1 MFGRNQFHKQLEA
14 DAKLLNVPKDE
25 RIMATA
31 LGPKVYE
38 PPVVIATDKAL
49 YFATNTDP
57 ERIAWTQIAKATWEE
72 PWLEVTTNHNVLT
85 KLYLDPC
92 GEVPPMVR
100 DRVTASVLFRETLTL
115 DTGGSVTAIGRREPN
130 STEISWLLEFHGDLD
145 PGDPITSASADRALA
160 QLRNTLGV

>member
-1 MFGRNQFHKQLEA
+1 MFGRNQFQKQLEA
-14 DAKLLNVPKDE
+14 DAKLLNVSKDE

-31 LGPKVYE
+31 LGPKAYK
-38 PPVVIATDKAL
+38 PAVVIATDKAL
-49 YFATNTDP
+49 YFATDTEP

-72 PWLEVTTNHNVLT
+72 PWLEVTTNQNIMV

-115 DTGGSVTAIGRREPN
+115 DTAGTITAIGRREPN
-130 STEISWLLEFHGDLD
+130 STEISWLIEFHGELD
-145 PGDPITSASADRALA
+145 PSDPLTAASADRALTE
-160 QLRNTLGV
+160 LRNTLGV